1 MKTCKDCVHYKIC
14 KDFDADYLE
23 QYIKTAFFDGCDVTD
38 VCEDFSD
45 SSECIKP
52 PIKIGQKVWFI
63 ENRDYSFL
71 SKFPIEATVTE
82 ISQKT
87 IKGHPVWG
95 FIASGIRHKFDSI
108 GKTVFLSYEDAAK
121 SLEGKS

>member
-23 QYIKTAFFDGCDVTD
+23 CYIETVFVDGCDVTD
-38 VCEDFSD
+38 ACEDFSD
-45 SSECIKP
+45 SSEYIKP
-52 PIKIGQKVWFI
+52 PVKIGQKVWFI

-82 ISQKT
+82 ISLKMRE
-87 IKGHPVWG
+87 KPPDLSV
-95 FIASGIRHKFDSI
+95 RRDSANI
-108 GKTVFLSYEDAAK
+108 N
-121 SLEGKS
+121 